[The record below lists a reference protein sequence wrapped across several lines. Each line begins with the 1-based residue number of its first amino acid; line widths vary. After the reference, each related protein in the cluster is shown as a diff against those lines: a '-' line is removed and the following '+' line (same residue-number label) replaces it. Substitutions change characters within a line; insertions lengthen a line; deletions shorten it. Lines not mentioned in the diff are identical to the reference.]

1 MFQNI
6 SGINNEED
14 IEIEEQYNEDNGK
27 TSKIK
32 MFFKDAFT
40 KQKIALYI
48 LSFMIST
55 ISGINGICPFA
66 ISMFAA
72 VLSNKI
78 PALIVYILTLIGTYA
93 RAWNRTSIELF
104 SNIPC
109 IYSNDSN
116 I

>member
-6 SGINNEED
+6 SGVNNEED
-14 IEIEEQYNEDNGK
+14 IEIEEQYNENMEK
-27 TSKIK
+27 NSKIK
-32 MFFKDAFT
+32 AFFKESFT

-72 VLSNKI
+72 VLANKI
-78 PALIVYILTLIGTYA
+78 PALIVYILTLIGTFI
-93 RAWNRTSIELF
+93 RAWDRTSFKLF
-104 SNIPC
+104 INITC
-109 IYSNDSN
+109 IYSNDIS